1 MYFKFHFNLKDG
13 VTQKVAEVEGLSKV
27 FDGNF
32 TNQFEQ
38 LFNEDDGGD
47 DSSDE
52 KVITVVQVFY
62 FLSYRNPA
70 L

>member
-52 KVITVVQVFY
+52 TVITVVEVFY
-62 FLSYRNPA
+62 FFSYRNPA

>member
-47 DSSDE
+47 YSSDE
-52 KVITVVQVFY
+52 TVITVVEVFY
-62 FLSYRNPA
+62 FFSYRNPA